1 MKQHFKIQGMSCNG
15 CKANVENTLSKLEG
29 VEEVFADLQASEVH
43 VSSAR
48 DYRMEQLQ
56 QEMDRAG
63 LHYTLYAP
71 EVELKEPERP
81 EMGAGVYYCPMHCE
95 GDKVY
100 DEFGDCPVCGMD
112 LVAMEQEEGA
122 EQKAYNKLL

>member
-1 MKQHFKIQGMSCNG
+1 MSCNG
-15 CKANVENTLSKLEG
+15 CKANVENTLSKLDG

-71 EVELKEPERP
+71 GVELKEPERP

-95 GDKVY
+95 GDKVKPSRELQVG
-100 DEFGDCPVCGMD
+100 DEVVVSGAQ
-112 LVAMEQEEGA
+112 LLLSEELKFQIRN
-122 EQKAYNKLL
+122 ENED